1 VGKFKKGVGSGSRQ
15 LVVKSEQ
22 DFGVTQQV
30 YVIASGTQWS
40 AAILRQQEK
49 TTSRLL
55 HYVRN
60 DKTKKAKRY
69 GGIVS
74 SGQV

>member
-1 VGKFKKGVGSGSRQ
+1 VDRFKKGVGSGSWQ
-15 LVVKSEQ
+15 LVVKSEK

-49 TTSRLL
+49 QQADCCTMFAM
-55 HYVRN
+55 
-60 DKTKKAKRY
+60 TKQKRRDTE
-69 GGIVS
+69 GL
-74 SGQV
+74 

>member
-1 VGKFKKGVGSGSRQ
+1 
-15 LVVKSEQ
+15 LVVKSEK
-22 DFGVTQQV
+22 DFGVPQQV

-49 TTSRLL
+49 TTSRLP

-60 DKTKKAKRY
+60 DKTKKARY
-69 GGIVS
+69 GGIVR